1 MAGLDIS
8 QMSPAMGICV
18 IFTMITLLLLSIV
31 YLCFGIYYLVKDQNV
46 CEQFSPLWVYS
57 FVALLLV
64 VVGQIF
70 VYFFSEFVMAI
81 GSRTQRQLY
90 SWTLLELA
98 LTAYGIIII
107 MGFTCEEMTT
117 KGLYVWATVTLAING
132 IAALVLII
140 SLLALPYY
148 MPDHNKEESIKDSE
162 DEAEPV
168 SKDEESPLFD
178 KKN

>member
-8 QMSPAMGICV
+8 EMSPAAGIFV

-57 FVALLLV
+57 FVSLLLV
-64 VVGQIF
+64 IVGQIF

-98 LTAYGIIII
+98 ITAYGIIVV

-132 IAALVLII
+132 IAAVVLIVA
-140 SLLALPYY
+140 LLALPYY
-148 MPDHNKEESIKDSE
+148 MPDHDKEDTKDIE
-162 DEAEPV
+162 DDSAPAV
-168 SKDEESPLFD
+168 KDEESPLFD
-178 KKN
+178 K